1 MITSD
6 TRINKIVSPINNR
19 IEELRIELYNNEDKE
34 NFRGHAKRGWSSLA
48 FSLSSLVLIV
58 YKNFKQIQFKIKHLI
73 DV

>member
-34 NFRGHAKRGWSSLA
+34 NFRGHAKRGWSSPRIFFIFLG
-48 FSLSSLVLIV
+48 SYSV
-58 YKNFKQIQFKIKHLI
+58 
-73 DV
+73 